1 MTTNKNLKKLPIGI
15 QTFSEIRE
23 ENYVYVDKT
32 GIALD
37 LIENGKYYFLSRP
50 RRFGKSLFVDTLK
63 CIFEGKKE
71 LFTGLAIENAWDWSQ
86 KHPVISI
93 SFAGGVTDSRR
104 LLEERILNALQI
116 LAEQFDVTPRFDN
129 IADRFEDLIRQV
141 REKTDQK
148 VVILVDEYD
157 KPILDNIT
165 HPEIAAQLRE
175 CLKDLYSVIKAQDD
189 NIRFVFITGVSKFS
203 KVSIFSGLNNLDDI
217 TLDPKYST
225 LCGYTQKDLE
235 QCFGE
240 HLQGYDLKKIKQWY
254 NGYNWLGEHV
264 YNPFDILL
272 FISKG
277 YKFRNYWF
285 ETGTPT
291 FLIKLIESGKYFT
304 PAIETIHASEE
315 LIGSFD
321 IEEIAIETLL
331 FQAGYLTIDR
341 ETQVADDI
349 IYILK
354 YPNKEVKK
362 SLTDYLLSQLS
373 QNRVKKQAIKSDLYD
388 ALCEM
393 NLDALPLIFHS
404 FFASIPHDW
413 YRKNNL
419 SGYEGYYASIF
430 YCYFASLGLDVT
442 PEDTT
447 NHGRIDMTLKMDDA
461 IFIFE
466 FKVVELVK
474 EENSALEQI
483 KAKRYHEKYETS
495 GDVYL
500 VGVEFSKEDR
510 NIVGYEWEKVLPR
523 LK

>member
-1 MTTNKNLKKLPIGI
+1 MTINKKLKKLPIGI

-50 RRFGKSLFVDTLK
+50 RRFGKSLFVDTLR
-63 CIFEGKKE
+63 CIFEGRKE
-71 LFTGLAIENAWDWSQ
+71 LFEGLAIENAWDWSQ

-93 SFAGGVTDSRR
+93 SFAGGVTDARP

-116 LAEQFDVTPRFDN
+116 IAEQFQVTPRFNN
-129 IADRFEDLIRQV
+129 IADRFEDLIRQI
-141 REKTDQK
+141 RKKTGQK
-148 VVILVDEYD
+148 VVVLVDEYD

-165 HPEIAAQLRE
+165 NPEIAAQLRE
-175 CLKDLYSVIKAQDD
+175 CLKDLYSVVKAQDD

-203 KVSIFSGLNNLDDI
+203 KVSIFSGLNNLKDI
-217 TLDPKYST
+217 TLDPRYGT
-225 LCGYTQKDLE
+225 ICGYTQEDLE
-235 QCFGE
+235 HKFKE
-240 HLQGYDLKKIKQWY
+240 HLKGCDLNKIQTWY
-254 NGYNWLGEHV
+254 NGYCWLGAPV
-264 YNPFDILL
+264 YNPFDVLL
-272 FISKG
+272 FLDSPSKK
-277 YKFRNYWF
+277 YKNYWF

-291 FLIKLIESGKYFT
+291 FLVKLIETGKYFT
-304 PAIETIHASEE
+304 PAIETIQASEE
-315 LIGSFD
+315 LLGSFD
-321 IEEIAIETLL
+321 IENIEVETLL
-331 FQAGYLTIDR
+331 FQAGYLTIDQ
-341 ETQVADDI
+341 EKQMADDI

-373 QNRVKKQAIKSDLYD
+373 QNRVKKQAIKSNLYD
-388 ALCEM
+388 ALCEK
-393 NLDALPLIFHS
+393 NLDTLHPIFHS
-404 FFASIPHDW
+404 FFASIPNDW

-495 GDVYL
+495 GEVYL

-510 NIVGYEWEKVLPR
+510 NIVGFEWEKSR
-523 LK
+523 